1 VHKSN
6 KAKEQQRKIFEKQYI
21 VACSGRK
28 LAHLEF
34 KGSANQVETK
44 V

>member
-1 VHKSN
+1 VHKNN

-21 VACSGRK
+21 VACSGHK

-34 KGSANQVETK
+34 KGFANQVETK